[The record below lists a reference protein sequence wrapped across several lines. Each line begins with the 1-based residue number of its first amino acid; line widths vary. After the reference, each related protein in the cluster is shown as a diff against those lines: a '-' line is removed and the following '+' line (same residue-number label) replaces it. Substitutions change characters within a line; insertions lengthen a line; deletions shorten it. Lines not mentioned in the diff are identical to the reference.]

1 MFCIF
6 PIKICIFFLA
16 KPLKT
21 VSEDQRFSKYFRMVK
36 MGVPLQ
42 AVKNK
47 MKAEGLDGDVLD
59 NPDAPASDDN
69 ESLEND
75 A

>member
-1 MFCIF
+1 
-6 PIKICIFFLA
+6 
-16 KPLKT
+16 
-21 VSEDQRFSKYFRMVK
+21 MVK

-69 ESLEND
+69 ESLENV